1 MTIEIN
7 LLRRAWD
14 TLDSFKEAYPENW
27 SDEDEQVLRDL
38 MAADMKLSGVQPKE
52 PK

>member
-14 TLDSFKEAYPENW
+14 ALNTYKEAYPESW
-27 SDEDEQVLRDL
+27 FEEDEQLLNDL
-38 MAADMKLSGVQPKE
+38 MAADMKLSGVKTKGE
-52 PK
+52 T